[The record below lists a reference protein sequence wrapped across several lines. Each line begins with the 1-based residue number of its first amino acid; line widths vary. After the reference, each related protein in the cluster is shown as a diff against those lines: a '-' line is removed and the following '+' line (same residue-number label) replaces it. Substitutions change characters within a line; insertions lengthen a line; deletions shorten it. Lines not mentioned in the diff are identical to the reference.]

1 MLPFIKPYRLG
12 TPKALMR
19 LLTGGKER
27 ASTQLT
33 SCGGGRGREVVSG
46 RSQVCDSGVAAIAPR
61 LLPSPLRGFSCNL
74 GLRAKE
80 IAGLTWDRIDWQTKT
95 LLLKTTKGNKP
106 RHVPMAAD
114 LVKTL
119 KAYREV
125 SRSKKTHVFLNT
137 QSKPGQASRPTL
149 SLRGSVISISESS
162 GGLATAHT
170 RDAAHLSPRLLAR
183 SVRQADRC
191 GMCSR

>member
-1 MLPFIKPYRLG
+1 MVLLSIK
-12 TPKALMR
+12 A
-19 LLTGGKER
+19 
-27 ASTQLT
+27 
-33 SCGGGRGREVVSG
+33 
-46 RSQVCDSGVAAIAPR
+46 
-61 LLPSPLRGFSCNL
+61 

-125 SRSKKTHVFLNT
+125 STSKKAHVFHEHAE
-137 QSKPGQASRPTL
+137 QAWAGSHGQ
-149 SLRGSVISISESS
+149 
-162 GGLATAHT
+162 
-170 RDAAHLSPRLLAR
+170 
-183 SVRQADRC
+183 RC
-191 GMCSR
+191 GCLAP